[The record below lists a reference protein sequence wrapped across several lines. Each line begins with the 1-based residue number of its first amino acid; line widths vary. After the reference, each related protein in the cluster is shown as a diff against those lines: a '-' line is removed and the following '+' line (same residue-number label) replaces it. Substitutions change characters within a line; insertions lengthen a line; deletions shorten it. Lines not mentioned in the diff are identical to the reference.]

1 MTTTLSDA
9 VMNELNKAALSR
21 TGEFIF
27 IGHETSQKATEFRRE
42 ASYLRG
48 CISSALAASQ
58 SFNLPEANRRVAELK
73 DSAGRIE
80 NQLKG
85 WRDQADRLID
95 KMDGA
100 GAALV
105 VSAALNEV
113 LYSGENKDELRS
125 RYSKDGFLFLGF
137 TLAGDG
143 PVSAV
148 LSLTSPTS
156 YGPFTE
162 ATKRISEVVASISR
176 NRIVNMADSYLDL
189 WGATRHTNF
198 TIQARRISS
207 PWKVW
212 GDVMDL
218 EHEITDLL
226 ADGDKLLGEA
236 DKAFEEMNFIR
247 DMYARGAFIIQATDT
262 VTSRQASVN
271 LAEVENGT
279 VIRTGQW
286 SCMRTSDGWV
296 LDDGTVLSE
305 DEMASNTYGEDD
317 LSLVAVSGAGV
328 LAI

>member
-1 MTTTLSDA
+1 M
-9 VMNELNKAALSR
+9 
-21 TGEFIF
+21 
-27 IGHETSQKATEFRRE
+27 
-42 ASYLRG
+42 
-48 CISSALAASQ
+48 
-58 SFNLPEANRRVAELK
+58 
-73 DSAGRIE
+73 
-80 NQLKG
+80 
-85 WRDQADRLID
+85 
-95 KMDGA
+95 
-100 GAALV
+100 
-105 VSAALNEV
+105 
-113 LYSGENKDELRS
+113 
-125 RYSKDGFLFLGF
+125 GF

-189 WGATRHTNF
+189 WGATTSPF
-198 TIQARRISS
+198 RRVASLS

-262 VTSRQASVN
+262 VTGRQASVN

-279 VIRTGQW
+279 VIRSGQW

-317 LSLVAVSGAGV
+317 LSLVAVSVAGV
-328 LAI
+328 LTI